1 MKICRFD
8 DNRLGLVQGD
18 FVLDVTAAL
27 DALPAYRYPLPR
39 TDQLIE
45 NLEML
50 KPHILAA
57 AKGAKSLPLDQVK
70 LLPPV
75 ANPGKIVAAPVNYKA
90 HLEESRNDVEINFNR
105 KVIEIQTI
113 GLFLKATSSIVG
125 ASEGVAVSMP
135 ERRNDHEIELVAIIG
150 KPARN
155 VSKEDAL
162 DYVAAYCIG
171 LDMTIRGQEERSLRK
186 SLDTFTVLG
195 PWMVTPDEVG
205 EPNSQQMVLTV
216 NDEPRQNANTGD
228 LIMNVRD
235 LISWASTFYTLQ
247 PGDILMTG
255 TPDGVNRV
263 VPGDTIHATIEKI
276 GGMKVKVRAA

>member
-18 FVLDVTAAL
+18 SVLDVTAAL

-45 NLEML
+45 NLDML

-57 AKGAKSLPLDQVK
+57 AKGAKALPLDQVK
-70 LLPPV
+70 LLSPV
-75 ANPGKIVAAPVNYKA
+75 ANPGKVVAAPVNYKA

-162 DYVAAYCIG
+162 NYVAGYCIG
-171 LDMTIRGQEERSLRK
+171 LDMTIRGQEERSMRK

-195 PWMVTPDEVG
+195 PWMVTADEVG

>member
-18 FVLDVTAAL
+18 QVLDVTAAL

-171 LDMTIRGQEERSLRK
+171 LDMTIRGQEERSMRK

-195 PWMVTPDEVG
+195 PWMVTADEVG

-228 LIMNVRD
+228 LILNVRD

-276 GGMKVKVRAA
+276 GGMKVTVRAA

>member
-18 FVLDVTAAL
+18 HVLDVTAAL

-45 NLEML
+45 NLDML
-50 KPHILAA
+50 KPHILEA
-57 AKGAKSLPLDQVK
+57 AKGAKAIPLAQVK
-70 LLPPV
+70 LLSPV

-171 LDMTIRGQEERSLRK
+171 LDMTIRGQEERSMRK

-195 PWMVTPDEVG
+195 PWMVTADEVG
-205 EPNSQQMVLTV
+205 EPNTQQMVLTV

-263 VPGDTIHATIEKI
+263 VPGDTINATIEKI
-276 GGMKVKVRAA
+276 GGMKVQVRAG

>member
-18 FVLDVTAAL
+18 HVLDVTAAL
-27 DALPAYRYPLPR
+27 EALPAYRYPLPR

-50 KPHILAA
+50 KPHILEA
-57 AKGAKSLPLDQVK
+57 AKGAKAVALAQVK

-75 ANPGKIVAAPVNYKA
+75 ANPGKVVAAPVNYKA

-125 ASEGVAVSMP
+125 ASEGVAVTMP
-135 ERRNDHEIELVAIIG
+135 ERRTDHEIELVAIIG

-162 DYVAAYCIG
+162 NYVAGYCIG

-216 NDEPRQNANTGD
+216 NDEPRQNANTRD
-228 LIMNVRD
+228 LILTVRD

-255 TPDGVNRV
+255 TPEGVNRV
-263 VPGDTIHATIEKI
+263 VPGDTINASIEKI
-276 GGMKVKVRAA
+276 GSMKVQVRAG

>member
-8 DNRLGLVQGD
+8 DNRLGLVQGET
-18 FVLDVTAAL
+18 VLDVTAAL

-50 KPHILAA
+50 KPHILEA
-57 AKGAKSLPLDQVK
+57 AKGAKAIPLAQVK
-70 LLPPV
+70 LVSPV

-125 ASEGVAVSMP
+125 ASEGVAVTMP

-171 LDMTIRGQEERSLRK
+171 LDMTIRGQEERSMRK

-195 PWMVTPDEVG
+195 PWMVTADEVG

>member
-18 FVLDVTAAL
+18 SVLDVTAAL

-57 AKGAKSLPLDQVK
+57 AKGAKALPLDQVK
-70 LLPPV
+70 LLSPV
-75 ANPGKIVAAPVNYKA
+75 ANPGKVVAAPVNYKA

-195 PWMVTPDEVG
+195 PWMVTPDELG

-228 LIMNVRD
+228 LILNVRD

-263 VPGDTIHATIEKI
+263 VPGDTINATIEKI

>member
-18 FVLDVTAAL
+18 SVLDVTAAL

-57 AKGAKSLPLDQVK
+57 AKGAKALPLDQVK
-70 LLPPV
+70 LLSPV
-75 ANPGKIVAAPVNYKA
+75 ANPGKVVAAPVNYKA

-195 PWMVTPDEVG
+195 PWMVTADEVG

-228 LIMNVRD
+228 LILNVRD

-263 VPGDTIHATIEKI
+263 APGDTINATIEKI

>member
-18 FVLDVTAAL
+18 HVLDVTAAL

-57 AKGAKSLPLDQVK
+57 AKGAKALPLDQVK
-70 LLPPV
+70 LLSPV

-195 PWMVTPDEVG
+195 PWMVTPDELG

-263 VPGDTIHATIEKI
+263 VPGDTINATIEKI

>member
-18 FVLDVTAAL
+18 HVLDVTAAL

-45 NLEML
+45 NLDML
-50 KPHILAA
+50 KPHILEA
-57 AKGAKSLPLDQVK
+57 AKGAKAIPLAQVK
-70 LLPPV
+70 LLSPV

-171 LDMTIRGQEERSLRK
+171 LDMTIRGQEERSMRK

-247 PGDILMTG
+247 PGDLLMTG

-276 GGMKVKVRAA
+276 GAMKVKVRAA